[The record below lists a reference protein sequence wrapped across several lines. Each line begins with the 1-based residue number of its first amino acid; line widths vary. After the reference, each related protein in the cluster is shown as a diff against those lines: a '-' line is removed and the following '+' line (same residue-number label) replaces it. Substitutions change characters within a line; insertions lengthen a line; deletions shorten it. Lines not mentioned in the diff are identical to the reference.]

1 MPAGP
6 LDRIL
11 ILMSDLPAPPG
22 PRGLPLLGSAPDFRR
37 DPLGFFTLVARQ
49 WGDVASFRLGVLRCC
64 LVSHPDLVDEIFAG
78 RDETMLKPWDERQL
92 GVALGLGL
100 LTGSGERWR
109 RQRRLVEPAFRGER
123 LQAYAEVM
131 RRIAEAAAGGWHA
144 GRVIDVHTELQRITL
159 AIVGE
164 TLFGA
169 DLAAR
174 GTESARAFKTL
185 TDRFERLLTGWLP
198 IPLSARTP
206 GNAGLYAAV
215 RALHAIATEIVAV
228 RRASDIR
235 RDDLLGSL
243 LTELEAGRLD
253 HREVREI
260 VITLIAAGHETTAL
274 ALAWTLHLL
283 GVHPEVDDRLAEEA
297 RAADGALV
305 AWPPPFA
312 RQVVR
317 EALRLYPPA
326 WGIGRETLRVLEL
339 DGHRIPPG
347 TQLYVAPWVMHRDP
361 RWFPDPARF
370 DPDRWGDGGT
380 EAAADPRAIP
390 AVPGGRASSKAWL
403 PFGAGPRACVGSGF
417 AMLEAPLVLAT
428 LLRRWRFVPVAG
440 QAVEL
445 QPAITLRPRHGIW
458 MRLETRASPSNPC

>member
-1 MPAGP
+1 
-6 LDRIL
+6 
-11 ILMSDLPAPPG
+11 MSDLPAPPG
-22 PRGLPLLGSAPDFRR
+22 PRGLPLLGSALDFRR

-64 LVSHPDLVDEIFAG
+64 LVSHPDLVEKVFTEADG
-78 RDETMLKPWDERQL
+78 SMLKPWDERQL
-92 GVALGLGL
+92 GVALGMGL

-131 RRIAEAAAGGWHA
+131 RGIAEEAADGWRPGSVVDLHA
-144 GRVIDVHTELQRITL
+144 ELQRITL

-169 DLAAR
+169 DLAAPA
-174 GTESARAFKTL
+174 TESARAFATL

-206 GNAGLYAAV
+206 GNAGLHAAV
-215 RALHAIATEIVAV
+215 RALHAIAAEIVAA
-228 RRASDIR
+228 RSASDTR

-243 LTELEAGRLD
+243 LAERETGGLD
-253 HREVREI
+253 DREVREI

-274 ALAWTLHLL
+274 ALAWTLHLI
-283 GVHPEVDDRLAEEA
+283 GPRPEVDDRLAEEA
-297 RAADGALV
+297 RAADATDG
-305 AWPPPFA
+305 PRPFPYA
-312 RQVVR
+312 RRVIR

-326 WGIGRETLRVLEL
+326 WGIGRETQRELEL
-339 DGHRIPPG
+339 DGHRIPAG

-370 DPDRWGDGGT
+370 DPDRWGDGAPG
-380 EAAADPRAIP
+380 AIP
-390 AVPGGRASSKAWL
+390 ADPGGRASSQAWL

-417 AMLEAPLVLAT
+417 AMLEAPLVLAA
-428 LLRRWRFVPVAG
+428 LLRRWRFVPVPDHKI
-440 QAVEL
+440 EL
-445 QPAITLRPRHGIW
+445 QPTITLRPRHGIR
-458 MRLETRASPSNPC
+458 MRVERR